1 MKIGILADS
10 HDNLAALGK
19 AVSVFN
25 DAEVSLVCHAGDL
38 ISPFVFRQLKNLH
51 AGFIAVFGNNDGER
65 FGLAQAFPD
74 QIHRAPHLVTFHDKN
89 ILLLHEPDQ
98 LDALKASGK
107 YDCIIYGHTHE
118 VDIQTGR
125 TLVINPGECGGW
137 LNGRRTVSLW
147 DVESGEVDVIPV

>member
-38 ISPFVFRQLKNLH
+38 ISPFTSRQLKNLH
-51 AGFIAVFGNNDGER
+51 MEFVAVFGNNDGEK
-65 FGLAQAFPD
+65 FGLSQVFPS
-74 QIHRAPHLVTFHDKN
+74 QIYRAPHLIAFHQKK

-98 LDALKASGK
+98 LEALKRSDQ
-107 YDCIIYGHTHE
+107 YVCMGHA
-118 VDIQTGR
+118 
-125 TLVINPGECGGW
+125 
-137 LNGRRTVSLW
+137 
-147 DVESGEVDVIPV
+147 

>member
-1 MKIGILADS
+1 MKIGVLADS

-38 ISPFVFRQLKNLH
+38 ISPFTSRQLKNLNMD
-51 AGFIAVFGNNDGER
+51 FIAVYGNNDGEK
-65 FGLAQAFPD
+65 FGLFQAFPS
-74 QIHRAPHLVTFHDKN
+74 QIYRAPHLIAFHQKK

-98 LDALKASGK
+98 LEALKASGR

-118 VDIQTGR
+118 VDIQAGR

-137 LNGRRTVSLW
+137 VNGKRTVAIWNL
-147 DVESGEVDVIPV
+147 ESNEVDIIPV